1 MNSVLYNCKNI
12 YKSYRQPVKD
22 VEVINNLDLILDKGS
37 TLSLVGPSGCGKT
50 TLLNI
55 LAGLDFATSGEVS
68 FLGSDMG
75 LLDSDARANLRNKEI
90 GFVYQFHH
98 LLPELSSQ
106 ENVALP
112 MLMSGLD
119 KEKSM
124 KRALELMKKVHL
136 SDKLS
141 NRPGELSGGERQR
154 VAIARS
160 LSNNPSCLLMDE
172 PTGNLDTSNAENITN
187 LLLELVKVSIRSLGP
202 SKEPPIPIVTIF
214 FIPLSK
220 SLVLSSMQSWIEFP
234 QFCNSSSD

>member
-1 MNSVLYNCKNI
+1 MNSALYDCKNV
-12 YKSYRQPVKD
+12 YKLYRQPVKD
-22 VEVINNLDLILDKGS
+22 VEVIQDLNLSLDKGS

-55 LAGLDFATSGEVS
+55 LAGLDLATSGEVS
-68 FLGSDMG
+68 FLGSD
-75 LLDSDARANLRNKEI
+75 LSSLDSDARATLRNKEI

-112 MLMSGLD
+112 MLMSGLN

-124 KRALELMKKVHL
+124 KRALDLMEKVHL
-136 SDKLS
+136 SSKAL

-172 PTGNLDTSNAENITN
+172 PTGNLDTSNAEIIIN
-187 LLLELVKVSIRSLGP
+187 LLLELVKEEGVSLIVATHDLSLAGRLD
-202 SKEPPIPIVTIF
+202 ET
-214 FIPLSK
+214 LN
-220 SLVLSSMQSWIEFP
+220 LESS
-234 QFCNSSSD
+234 

>member
-1 MNSVLYNCKNI
+1 MNSALYDCKNI
-12 YKSYRQPVKD
+12 YKLYRQPVKD
-22 VEVINNLDLILDKGS
+22 VEVIQDLNLSLDKGS

-55 LAGLDFATSGEVS
+55 LAGLDLATSGEVS
-68 FLGSDMG
+68 FLGSD
-75 LLDSDARANLRNKEI
+75 LSSLNSDARATLRNKEI

-112 MLMSGLD
+112 MLMSGLN

-124 KRALELMKKVHL
+124 KRALDLMEKVRL
-136 SDKLS
+136 SSKAS
-141 NRPGELSGGERQR
+141 NRPGQLSGGERQR

-172 PTGNLDTSNAENITN
+172 PTGNLDTSNAEIIIN
-187 LLLELVKVSIRSLGP
+187 LLLELVKEEGVSLIVATHDLSLAGRLD
-202 SKEPPIPIVTIF
+202 ET
-214 FIPLSK
+214 LN
-220 SLVLSSMQSWIEFP
+220 LESS
-234 QFCNSSSD
+234 

>member
-1 MNSVLYNCKNI
+1 MNSALYDCKNV
-12 YKSYRQPVKD
+12 YKLYRQPVKD
-22 VEVINNLDLILDKGS
+22 VEVIQDLNLSLDKGS

-55 LAGLDFATSGEVS
+55 LAGLDLATSGEVS
-68 FLGSDMG
+68 FLGSD
-75 LLDSDARANLRNKEI
+75 LSSLDSDARATLRNKEI

-112 MLMSGLD
+112 MLMSGLN

-124 KRALELMKKVHL
+124 KRALDLMEKVHL
-136 SDKLS
+136 SSKAS

-172 PTGNLDTSNAENITN
+172 PTGNLDTSNAEIIIN
-187 LLLELVKVSIRSLGP
+187 LLLELVKEEGVSLIVATHDLSLAGRLD
-202 SKEPPIPIVTIF
+202 ET
-214 FIPLSK
+214 LN
-220 SLVLSSMQSWIEFP
+220 LESS
-234 QFCNSSSD
+234 

>member
-1 MNSVLYNCKNI
+1 MNNALYDCKNI
-12 YKSYRQPVKD
+12 YKLYRQPVKD
-22 VEVINNLDLILDKGS
+22 VEVIQNLNLSLDKGS

-55 LAGLDFATSGEVS
+55 LAGLDLATSGEVS
-68 FLGSDMG
+68 FLGSD
-75 LLDSDARANLRNKEI
+75 LSSLDSDARATLRNKEI

-112 MLMSGLD
+112 MLMSGLN

-124 KRALELMKKVHL
+124 KRALDLMEKVHL
-136 SDKLS
+136 SSKAS

-172 PTGNLDTSNAENITN
+172 PTGNLDTSNAEIIIN
-187 LLLELVKVSIRSLGP
+187 LLLELVKEEGVSLIVATHDLSLAGRLD
-202 SKEPPIPIVTIF
+202 ETLNLE
-214 FIPLSK
+214 LS
-220 SLVLSSMQSWIEFP
+220 
-234 QFCNSSSD
+234 